1 MNENKCINCGAKEYT
16 TQELN
21 KLHIC
26 KECAEKNTAE
36 ANEDFE
42 KELEADSY
50 GI

>member
-26 KECAEKNTAE
+26 DSCANRNADEEQAE
-36 ANEDFE
+36 FAA
-42 KELEADSY
+42 ELEEAML
-50 GI
+50 